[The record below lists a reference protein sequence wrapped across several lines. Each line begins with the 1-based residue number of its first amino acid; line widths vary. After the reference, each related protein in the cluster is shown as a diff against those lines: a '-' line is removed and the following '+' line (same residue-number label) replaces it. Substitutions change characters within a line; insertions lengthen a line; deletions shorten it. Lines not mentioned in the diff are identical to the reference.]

1 MAAASWD
8 SIYRFICGF
17 VVVVFFFFLDKR
29 QISRRILPGLSCL
42 CLSLDGLPLFQ
53 GHQEPLK
60 PDSLQRYPGEILE
73 LKGYFTMHVS

>member
-1 MAAASWD
+1 MWF
-8 SIYRFICGF
+8 RFL
-17 VVVVFFFFLDKR
+17 FFFFR
-29 QISRRILPGLSCL
+29 QKANQQKNPGLSCL

-73 LKGYFTMHVS
+73 LEGYFTMHVS